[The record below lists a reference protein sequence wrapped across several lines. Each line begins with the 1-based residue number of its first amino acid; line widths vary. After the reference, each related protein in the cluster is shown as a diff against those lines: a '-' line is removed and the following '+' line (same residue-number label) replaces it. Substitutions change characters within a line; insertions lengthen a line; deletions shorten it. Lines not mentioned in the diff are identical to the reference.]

1 MKKIIIILS
10 ILIAG
15 SIVII
20 MLFFRLSTNPQL
32 SSHFET
38 PTATIFDK
46 CPRPNQ
52 YSRNISLEESIST
65 KEGILYLQCVL
76 NNTSTVILRNSNA
89 LQKRLKGTGIDLTLD
104 QSSILSKSWKE
115 GDKRFLETLDSINN
129 NFKDQ

>member
-20 MLFFRLSTNPQL
+20 MLFFRLSTNPQFR
-32 SSHFET
+32 SNFET

-76 NNTSTVILRNSNA
+76 NNTSTFILRNSNA

-115 GDKRFLETLDSINN
+115 GDKRFLEALDSINN
-129 NFKDQ
+129 NFQD